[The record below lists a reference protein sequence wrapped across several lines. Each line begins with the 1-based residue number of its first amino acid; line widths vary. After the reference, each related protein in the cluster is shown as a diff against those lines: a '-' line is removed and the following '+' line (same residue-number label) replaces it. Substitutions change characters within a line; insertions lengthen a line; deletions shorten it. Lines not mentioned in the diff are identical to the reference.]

1 MKKLNSLEELGSLI
15 PDGFKTKKSFDIGD
29 IFSKQNLEAHYSI
42 KGRAGVPVII
52 IKGFKNMSTEQLKT
66 LSKTTKRKIGAGG
79 SIKNNELYFQGD
91 NRNKI
96 IDILESQGHS
106 VKRIGG

>member
-42 KGRAGVPVII
+42 KGRTGVPCAAA
-52 IKGFKNMSTEQLKT
+52 
-66 LSKTTKRKIGAGG
+66 LSAPFGLV
-79 SIKNNELYFQGD
+79 S
-91 NRNKI
+91 
-96 IDILESQGHS
+96 
-106 VKRIGG
+106 IGG